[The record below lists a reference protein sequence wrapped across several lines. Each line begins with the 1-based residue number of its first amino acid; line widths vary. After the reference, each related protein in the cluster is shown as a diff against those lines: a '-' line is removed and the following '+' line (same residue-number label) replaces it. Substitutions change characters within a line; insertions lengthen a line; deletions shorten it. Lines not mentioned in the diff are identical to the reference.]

1 VKGGTTRTRLNHVT
15 CHTSRVTLNGRLL
28 AFALGARGDLVLAGL
43 PFVVALADLLLDFFG
58 YAVNR
63 RVQIAFDVLR
73 EEVGA
78 AHRQTDRTTELLSQD
93 ARVVV
98 FKGDARVNGA
108 LIEVIKLLQPVQ
120 DVILNG
126 FGQRYIVCR
135 KNQLH
140 GQKMQPAGNKIQR
153 KCDGRAIPD

>member
-1 VKGGTTRTRLNHVT
+1 MPLVACHRSLHAAVSCRLRLVRAATLCLRAFHLLWRLRICCLIFLVTRSIAAYKSLSN
-15 CHTSRVTLNGRLL
+15 
-28 AFALGARGDLVLAGL
+28 VLS
-43 PFVVALADLLLDFFG
+43 
-58 YAVNR
+58 
-63 RVQIAFDVLR
+63 

-78 AHRQTDRTTELLSQD
+78 AHRQTDGTTELFSQD

-126 FGQRYIVCR
+126 FGQRYVVCR

-153 KCDGRAIPD
+153 KCDGKAIPD

>member
-1 VKGGTTRTRLNHVT
+1 MNHASCHMSHVT
-15 CHTSRVTLNGRLL
+15 SCGCFLP
-28 AFALGARGDLVLAGL
+28 FALGPRGDLVLAGL
-43 PFVVALADLLLDFFG
+43 PFVVALADLLFDLFG
-58 YAVNR
+58 HAVNR
-63 RVQIAFDVLR
+63 RVQIAFDVLS

-78 AHRQTDRTTELLSQD
+78 AHRQTDGTTELFSQD

-126 FGQRYIVCR
+126 FGQRYVVCR

-153 KCDGRAIPD
+153 KCDGKAIPD